1 MDYKIKK
8 INVLT
13 SRKDLIY
20 KETLEY
26 YEHTS
31 LKPSEFDKVRKKI
44 SRSFN
49 EEFPEQEW
57 SNLTINKKL
66 SFWVSLQDYMLE
78 KTSLPFPKKIKKK
91 IENDIKKYLLDIE
104 IEGIEYNKRMDEI
117 FTINEDTGRR
127 PYDDMMSAIYDD
139 QIERQ
144 KKYYPELEILQT
156 KIDVIL
162 KVLKDEFGYEV
173 DVKEIEKSLV
183 FYHNFER
190 GDLEPLQLHSD
201 GKELS
206 EEERNREQALIDEN
220 KMFLHYNKKIRE
232 LDFITYVGNQ

>member
-31 LKPSEFDKVRKKI
+31 LKPSEFDKIRKKI

-78 KTSLPFPKKIKKK
+78 KTSLPFPRKIKKK

-104 IEGIEYNKRMDEI
+104 AEGIEYNKRMDEI

-127 PYDDMMSAIYDD
+127 PYDDMMSAIYDEPEQQRYPPRMEVLETKISAILKILENEFD
-139 QIERQ
+139 YIVDEQGIEESLLYIHNFDRPSFEKLDLEIDESQHLSDDERERKNKIIEENKKYLYHQ
-144 KKYYPELEILQT
+144 KKI
-156 KIDVIL
+156 
-162 KVLKDEFGYEV
+162 
-173 DVKEIEKSLV
+173 
-183 FYHNFER
+183 N
-190 GDLEPLQLHSD
+190 
-201 GKELS
+201 
-206 EEERNREQALIDEN
+206 
-220 KMFLHYNKKIRE
+220 E
-232 LDFITYVGNQ
+232 LDFISYKGDC